1 VDGYP
6 HYNLGSSKGRR
17 YALTIIADGLIAEQH
32 KKISRTRLLH
42 MLRIRKPTYLAV
54 DNVYELATNISGL
67 RNFFSKLPAETKVI
81 QVTGF
86 QGEAGSLQQ
95 KASKQ
100 GLTLP
105 SKTSPL
111 EESEACARLAEK
123 GVGAKVQVLENET
136 KILVCRNVSLGPGG
150 SSQTRYRRRIH
161 ATILNMKRRVDKTL
175 QKMGLDY
182 DLFTEESD
190 FGLERAYFH
199 VYASRAT
206 LRGFIKPLRGK
217 YVTLKISS
225 VYRNKIEVTPMNVLG
240 DSVTHKKGSSKQLI
254 IGVDPGTTCGVAIL
268 TLDASPL
275 YLKSRKGLTRG
286 EITRTAM
293 EYGDPLLVAADVTP
307 APAFVKKLANMLN
320 AVLFVPESVM
330 EASEKREITR
340 LYAENH
346 QVNLRNSHARDALAA
361 AIKAFQHYKN
371 KFVQVEAEARML
383 VAPVSLQEV
392 KALVVRGHPIQRA
405 LEVSAPKEPRD
416 EVAKPV
422 EPQKKT
428 PGLTDFELKI
438 RSLQERISFYREQ
451 VRQLKESNDLLLNEA
466 RNREEREENLTKALD
481 AVRRKE
487 AREIKEGR
495 AYQQLNREIETLR
508 RELAKERRVA
518 QNLEKRLET
527 IRQYRG
533 LASKGDVVFLKPV
546 ETFTRDGLEK
556 AYRLYDIRRGDTIFF
571 LDSSGGGA
579 STAGELVKRGVKAVV
594 VRAPMAHQAEEV
606 FEKFGV
612 AVVPHRELRVEWVE
626 GYPYVKA
633 EELDAAMKKGFEKKK
648 FELNAKILDIVEE
661 YKRERIQQ
669 GKQEA
674 SP

>member
-1 VDGYP
+1 
-6 HYNLGSSKGRR
+6 
-17 YALTIIADGLIAEQH
+17 
-32 KKISRTRLLH
+32 
-42 MLRIRKPTYLAV
+42 MLQLRKPTSLAV
-54 DNVYELATNISGL
+54 DNVYELAANISGL

-86 QGEAGSLQQ
+86 QGDAGTLQQ

-100 GLTLP
+100 GLTRP

-123 GVGAKVQVLENET
+123 GVGANVQVLENET
-136 KILVCRNVSLGPGG
+136 KIRVCRNVSLGPGG

-161 ATILNMKRRVDKTL
+161 ATILNVKRRIDRTL
-175 QKMGLDY
+175 QQMGLDY

-199 VYASRAT
+199 VYASRAA

-225 VYRNKIEVTPMNVLG
+225 VYRNKIEVTPLNVPG
-240 DSVTHKKGSSKQLI
+240 ASFTRKKGSSKQLI

-320 AVLFVPESVM
+320 AVLFAPESVM
-330 EASEKREITR
+330 EASEKRDITR
-340 LYAENH
+340 LYAEKH
-346 QVNLRNSHARDALAA
+346 QVNLRTSHARDALAA

-371 KFVQVEAEARML
+371 KFVQVEVEARKL
-383 VAPVSLQEV
+383 VAPVSLQDV

-405 LEVSAPKEPRD
+405 LELSAPKEHRD
-416 EVAKPV
+416 VTEKPV
-422 EPQKKT
+422 APQKKA
-428 PGLTDFELKI
+428 PGLTDYELKI
-438 RSLQERISFYREQ
+438 QSLHKRISFYRGQ

-466 RNREEREENLTKALD
+466 RHREERVKNLTKALD
-481 AVRRKE
+481 AVRRTE
-487 AREIKEGR
+487 AKEIKEGR
-495 AYQQLNREIETLR
+495 VYQQLNREIATLR
-508 RELAKERRVA
+508 RELVKERRVA
-518 QNLEKRLET
+518 QHLEKRLDT
-527 IRQYRG
+527 VRHYRG

-556 AYRLYDIRRGDTIFF
+556 AFRLYDITRGDTIFF
-571 LDSSGGGA
+571 LDSSGGGV
-579 STAGELVKRGVKAVV
+579 STAEELVKRGVNAVV
-594 VRAPMAHQAEEV
+594 SRAPMAHQAEAV
-606 FEKFGV
+606 FETFGV
-612 AVVPHRELRVEWVE
+612 AVVPYRELRVEWVE

-633 EELDAAMKKGFEKKK
+633 EELDAAMKKRIEEKQI
-648 FELNAKILDIVEE
+648 ELNAKILDIVEE
-661 YKRERIQQ
+661 YKQERIEQ

>member
-86 QGEAGSLQQ
+86 QREAGSLQQ

-371 KFVQVEAEARML
+371 KFVQVEAEARMS
-383 VAPVSLQEV
+383 PG
-392 KALVVRGHPIQRA
+392 RG
-405 LEVSAPKEPRD
+405 
-416 EVAKPV
+416 
-422 EPQKKT
+422 
-428 PGLTDFELKI
+428 G
-438 RSLQERISFYREQ
+438 
-451 VRQLKESNDLLLNEA
+451 
-466 RNREEREENLTKALD
+466 
-481 AVRRKE
+481 
-487 AREIKEGR
+487 
-495 AYQQLNREIETLR
+495 
-508 RELAKERRVA
+508 
-518 QNLEKRLET
+518 
-527 IRQYRG
+527 
-533 LASKGDVVFLKPV
+533 
-546 ETFTRDGLEK
+546 
-556 AYRLYDIRRGDTIFF
+556 
-571 LDSSGGGA
+571 
-579 STAGELVKRGVKAVV
+579 
-594 VRAPMAHQAEEV
+594 
-606 FEKFGV
+606 
-612 AVVPHRELRVEWVE
+612 
-626 GYPYVKA
+626 
-633 EELDAAMKKGFEKKK
+633 
-648 FELNAKILDIVEE
+648 
-661 YKRERIQQ
+661 
-669 GKQEA
+669 
-674 SP
+674 

>member
-6 HYNLGSSKGRR
+6 HYKLGGSKTRR
-17 YALTIIADGLIAEQH
+17 YALTIIEDGLITKQH
-32 KKISRTRLLH
+32 KKISSLRLLH
-42 MLRIRKPTYLAV
+42 MIRIRKPTYLV
-54 DNVYELATNISGL
+54 IDNVYELATNISGL
-67 RNFFSKLPAETKVI
+67 RNFFSKLPAETRVI

-86 QGEAGSLQQ
+86 QEEAGSLQQ

-100 GLTLP
+100 GLTSP

-161 ATILNMKRRVDKTL
+161 GTILNMKKRIDKTL

-199 VYASRAT
+199 VYTPRVT

-217 YVTLKISS
+217 YVTLKISP
-225 VYRNKIEVTPMNVLG
+225 VYRNKIEVTPMNVPG
-240 DSVTHKKGSSKQLI
+240 DSFTHKKASFKQLI

-268 TLDASPL
+268 TLGASPL

-286 EITRTAM
+286 EITRIAM
-293 EYGDPLLVAADVTP
+293 DYGNPLLVAADVMP

-330 EASEKREITR
+330 EASEKREIAR
-340 LYAENH
+340 LYAEKH
-346 QVNLRNSHARDALAA
+346 KVKLRNSHARDALAA

-371 KFVQVEAEARML
+371 KFKQVEAEAQML
-383 VAPVSLQEV
+383 AAPMSLEEV
-392 KALVVRGHPIQRA
+392 KALVVRGQPIQRA
-405 LEVSAPKEPRD
+405 LEVSAPKKLLNDNE
-416 EVAKPV
+416 KPV

-428 PGLTDFELKI
+428 PVLNDYELKM
-438 RSLQERISFYREQ
+438 RSLQDRIYFYKER
-451 VRQLKESNDLLLNEA
+451 VRGLKESNELLI
-466 RNREEREENLTKALD
+466 
-481 AVRRKE
+481 KE
-487 AREIKEGR
+487 ARQQEERFKNLTTVLDTVRRTEAIEIKRGR
-495 AYQQLNREIETLR
+495 AYQQLKREIETLR
-508 RELAKERRVA
+508 RELAKERRVT
-518 QNLEKRLET
+518 QHLEERLET
-527 IRQYRG
+527 IRYYRG

-546 ETFTRDGLEK
+546 ETFTKDGLEK
-556 AYRLYDIRRGDTIFF
+556 AYSLYDITRGDTILF

-579 STAGELVKRGVKAVV
+579 STAEELVKRGVKAVV
-594 VRAPMAHQAEEV
+594 SRESMAHQAEEV

-612 AVVPHRELRVEWVE
+612 AVVLYRELRVEWVE

-633 EELDAAMKKGFEKKK
+633 EELDAAMKEEVEQKKI
-648 FELNAKILDIVEE
+648 ELNAKILDLVEE
-661 YKRERIQQ
+661 YKRERMQE
-669 GKQEA
+669 GKRKTLL
-674 SP
+674 